1 MNLKDTLIASLVPIF
16 LGFGFVIAKPA
27 FEYFPPLLLM
37 GLRFTIAAMVLIWWF
52 PIPKKF
58 LKQLFFV
65 SLIANTI
72 QYSLTYSGLNMID
85 ASAAVLIVMAEVP
98 FGIIAAYF
106 LLKERPGIKSIIG
119 ILIAFF
125 GVYTLSGSPNLE
137 GKLLGILL
145 VLSGAA
151 TWGFGQVLA
160 KPLTKK
166 MNPIALAAWL
176 CLMSGPVLIALSAI
190 FDGNA
195 INYFYSANLTSWL
208 IVGYLGLIM
217 QPISYGCW
225 YYVLKKNPVYKVMPI
240 VTFGIPLTGFLA
252 AIFLLGEEP
261 TRELLVGGVI
271 ILIGVSMTLF
281 TKQKFK

>member
-1 MNLKDTLIASLVPIF
+1 MSFKDTFLASIVPIF

-37 GLRFTIAAMVLIWWF
+37 GLRFTIAAMILIWWF
-52 PIPKKF
+52 PIPKKILEELF
-58 LKQLFFV
+58 LV
-65 SLIANTI
+65 SLVANTI

-85 ASAAVLIVMAEVP
+85 ASAAVLIVMSEVP

-106 LLKERPGIKSIIG
+106 LLKEKPGIKSIIG
-119 ILIAFF
+119 VLIAFF

-137 GKLLGILL
+137 GKFLGMFL
-145 VLSGAA
+145 VFSGAA
-151 TWGFGQVLA
+151 MWGFGQVLA

-176 CLMSGPVLIALSAI
+176 CLMSGPLLIALSAI
-190 FDGNA
+190 FDGNT

-208 IVGYLGLIM
+208 IVGYLGIIM

-225 YYVLKKNPVYKVMPI
+225 YYVLKNNPVYKVMPI

-252 AIFLLGEEP
+252 AIFLLGEKP
-261 TRELLVGGVI
+261 TTELFIGGII
-271 ILIGVSMTLF
+271 ILFGVALILF
-281 TKQKFK
+281 HQQKTK

>member
-1 MNLKDTLIASLVPIF
+1 LAAVVPIF

-52 PIPKKF
+52 PIPKNF
-58 LKQLFFV
+58 LKQLFLV

-106 LLKERPGIKSIIG
+106 LLKEKPGIKSIIG
-119 ILIAFF
+119 IIIAFF

-145 VLSGAA
+145 VLTGAA

-190 FDGNA
+190 FDGNT
-195 INYFYSANLTSWL
+195 INYFYSANLTGWL